1 MGKKKINS
9 NVLTIS
15 VVGLSVALLT
25 VCSWISIPIGA
36 VPITLQIFAVYIIA
50 GLFDLKIGM
59 TSVFT
64 YLLLGAV
71 GVPLFANFKSGIAV
85 LQGPT
90 GGYLIG
96 YVLTA
101 LIIWSF
107 KQIKFKKAFF
117 LTLGMLVGLTV
128 CYAFGT
134 LWFYFVYLNQGD
146 TKSIGY
152 ILSVC
157 VIPFVIPDLV
167 KIAVASVLV
176 NRLKIP
182 LEKIGYKFDGTGF
195 AM

>member
-1 MGKKKINS
+1 MEKTKINS

-36 VPITLQIFAVYIIA
+36 VPVTLQIFAVYIIA
-50 GLFDLKIGM
+50 GLFNLK
-59 TSVFT
+59 TSMSAMFT

-71 GVPLFANFKSGIAV
+71 GVPVFANFKSGIAV

-101 LIIWSF
+101 LIVWAF
-107 KQIKFKKAFF
+107 KQIKFKKALF

-128 CYAFGT
+128 CYVFGT
-134 LWFYFVYLNQGD
+134 LWFYFVYLNSGD

-152 ILSVC
+152 ILSIC
-157 VIPFVIPDLV
+157 VIPFIIPDLV
-167 KIAVASVLV
+167 KIAVASVVV
-176 NRLKIP
+176 NRLELPIK
-182 LEKIGYKFDGTGF
+182 KIGFSNT
-195 AM
+195 

>member
-1 MGKKKINS
+1 MEKQKINS

-15 VVGLSVALLT
+15 VAGLSVAMLA

-36 VPITLQIFAVYIIA
+36 VPVTLQIFAVYIIA
-50 GLFDLKIGM
+50 GLFNLKTSM
-59 TSVFT
+59 TAMIT

-71 GVPLFANFKSGIAV
+71 GVPVFANFKSGIAV

-101 LIIWSF
+101 LIVWAF
-107 KQIKFKKAFF
+107 KQIKFKQTFF
-117 LTLGMLVGLTV
+117 VTLGMLVGLTV
-128 CYAFGT
+128 CYVFGT
-134 LWFYFVYLNQGD
+134 LWFYFVYLNSGD

-152 ILSVC
+152 ILSIC
-157 VIPFVIPDLV
+157 VVPFIIPDLV

-176 NRLKIP
+176 NRLRTPIK
-182 LEKIGYKFDGTGF
+182 KIGFSNT
-195 AM
+195 